1 MTTDTH
7 PISYSM
13 AIDHA
18 KLLAPRSEL
27 TPPDPI
33 AAEYIRGMVEL
44 ICSLFMDGD
53 DPDALR
59 YRVIEDITGDA
70 DYPGV

>member
-27 TPPDPI
+27 TPGLIDT
-33 AAEYIRGMVEL
+33 EYVRGMVEL

-59 YRVIEDITGDA
+59 YQVIEDITGDA